1 MYQAYKLP
9 AHAHNINIY
18 SSDNNHVLTWQCK
31 KDKSF
36 QNIVTNCKN
45 AQIVAKITETEI
57 IYYNSPNESEVTSF
71 IQECFKYDVTSPVL
85 VILKVW

>member
-9 AHAHNINIY
+9 AHSHNINIY
-18 SSDNNHVLTWQCK
+18 SSGNNHVLTWQCK

-36 QNIVTNCKN
+36 KNIVSNCKK
-45 AQIVAKITETEI
+45 AQLVAVVTDTEI
-57 IYYNSPNESEVTSF
+57 IYYKQPNETEVNLF
-71 IQECFKYDVTSPVL
+71 IQNCFKHQVTSPVL